1 MAFGINHLRYY
12 TIPDEHRYYEIGN
25 KLAPLSL
32 WKGQMI
38 DPRMNK
44 LEIIQAKR
52 IDNKAGSYRVTI
64 SRSDIDMSN
73 YSILVNINDH
83 FELIN
88 KETITDVIDII
99 DKDFDNSI
107 KTSEEIIN
115 TLWDNL
121 NL

>member
-1 MAFGINHLRYY
+1 MKWRKGVNLSGIYN
-12 TIPDEHRYYEIGN
+12 
-25 KLAPLSL
+25 
-32 WKGQMI
+32 
-38 DPRMNK
+38 
-44 LEIIQAKR
+44 
-52 IDNKAGSYRVTI
+52 
-64 SRSDIDMSN
+64 IDMSN

>member
-1 MAFGINHLRYY
+1 
-12 TIPDEHRYYEIGN
+12 
-25 KLAPLSL
+25 
-32 WKGQMI
+32 MI